1 MMDFLKFWDRKY
13 WMVIFQEM
21 LMIYQFAYAILEDPT
36 KSKGTKKIFNA
47 IKNSF
52 KICNICKYQN

>member
-47 IKNSF
+47 IKN
-52 KICNICKYQN
+52 